1 MIVTPVHDVSWCHT
15 LAYASAILA
24 AAKAFKGPQALGAP
38 ALECGYD
45 PTEPGVCNNR
55 SQFFLYQGK
64 NVWKKEA
71 GWLQPPAAET
81 S

>member
-1 MIVTPVHDVSWCHT
+1 M
-15 LAYASAILA
+15 
-24 AAKAFKGPQALGAP
+24 KAFKGPQALGAP

-55 SQFFLYQGK
+55 SQFFLYEGK

-71 GWLQPPAAET
+71 GWLQPPASE
-81 S
+81 SS